1 MRRSDVDRGDMD
13 TGPGTQKVLSG
24 SQDSYKRRA
33 EDNILQAL
41 HDGILI
47 QTEANQT
54 EVSVL
59 SKNSTKSSRKGRPSV
74 ELEADY
80 DGAYRPYH
88 AGQCVSYAP
97 KTNFCVMI

>member
-1 MRRSDVDRGDMD
+1 MD

-54 EVSVL
+54 EV
-59 SKNSTKSSRKGRPSV
+59 
-74 ELEADY
+74 
-80 DGAYRPYH
+80 
-88 AGQCVSYAP
+88 
-97 KTNFCVMI
+97 